1 MIKGV
6 YGYND
11 VFLLVAVYDFKL
23 NNKLIFFRAYNS
35 TFSCFSPPSIEL
47 LFLGKNQKPQTHL
60 VVGDA
65 AAGEDPRP
73 VFGSCDMKLR
83 SLVFAESEK
92 LRLDHIYY
100 LILGLNFNSLYC
112 LTLSL
117 TPSTFFFSLAHST
130 PFLSQSPLNHHHC
143 DSRGD
148 SASTTDVPSTSFNKV
163 FGICLRCISV
173 YAFRLHNFLF
183 CFYVFFLFH
192 ERT

>member
-1 MIKGV
+1 M
-6 YGYND
+6 N
-11 VFLLVAVYDFKL
+11 
-23 NNKLIFFRAYNS
+23 
-35 TFSCFSPPSIEL
+35 
-47 LFLGKNQKPQTHL
+47 
-60 VVGDA
+60 
-65 AAGEDPRP
+65 
-73 VFGSCDMKLR
+73 LR

-163 FGICLRCISV
+163 FGICLRSASPIKCCLSC
-173 YAFRLHNFLF
+173 AFHSQSASWSNEAWEG
-183 CFYVFFLFH
+183 CFGSN
-192 ERT
+192 TDN

>member
-1 MIKGV
+1 M
-6 YGYND
+6 
-11 VFLLVAVYDFKL
+11 AVYDFKL

-73 VFGSCDMKLR
+73 VFGGCDVNLR
-83 SLVFAESEK
+83 SLVFAESEE

-100 LILGLNFNSLYC
+100 LILGLNFNSLYS

-117 TPSTFFFSLAHST
+117 TPHTFSVSCSLYSV
-130 PFLSQSPLNHHHC
+130 PFPIAAQPSPSPLTGRLALLDRRSLHILQQSFRRLFELRFC
-143 DSRGD
+143 LC
-148 SASTTDVPSTSFNKV
+148 VQTSSSFFN
-163 FGICLRCISV
+163 
-173 YAFRLHNFLF
+173 
-183 CFYVFFLFH
+183 
-192 ERT
+192 